1 MTYSA
6 PRKPSLVNKKSFT
19 PFRTSLLSVFVASA
33 IASPVFASEPV
44 RVTEKNYENSQ
55 DLVFDTYKHYSSI
68 LNDGTNKGSG
78 KYHTGVLVESTGS
91 ASLTGKNIIVD
102 VKDLSGLKM
111 LVTGSSNAPSLRAFQ
126 TEHASL
132 KVGGSQTEQISISF
146 AGKQV
151 EEGTMVIGFLARG
164 IEKAAENK
172 QAGNLEVTA
181 KTVKVNLDLGG
192 ETVGYGFLAQGNDS
206 GSDLGPKISVNADTY
221 IDTKGENAV
230 AIAAFSSGK
239 VQFNENLYVNLGSK
253 PDTVR
258 AIAARGY
265 GSVVINPTGDK
276 TVQIVGNIDFNFTA
290 KTSNTPVD
298 GRVEINLNGAD
309 SFWHGSSYLSVDKK
323 VGILGEHKEDKL
335 SHKHNLVLKLENGA
349 VWNPTS
355 VDVFEE
361 VIPNG
366 KPEDVEDPE
375 KATYYGMYYAAA
387 NRLILNDGVVN
398 VKNNNQP
405 VIVQKLE
412 GKGTI
417 NIEAA
422 KTESGLT
429 SGQFHVGDTELDGKK
444 VEATQ
449 FNKAEEGTH
458 LNVNFTGVTSDD
470 INSEEFASLA
480 TNVKASGATQAQ
492 TVKEGLI
499 NGDWTQN
506 VDKTGAVV
514 TTSTAENTVNQSL
527 RDIGAMTFLGFRTA
541 INDLDK
547 RLGDLRSYSGEN
559 GGWVR
564 YLGGQHR
571 YGDRNMK
578 LNYNGFQAGFD
589 HRFGEFYAGA
599 AFGYTRGSGHLHNGS
614 SDNNNWN
621 FGLYGGWLGEKGQF
635 VDVIVKRHR
644 FKNEFNLHHTSGL
657 LSGGSYHNW
666 ATSFSAE
673 AGWRFSC
680 PTTGFYAEPQA
691 ELSLGRMEKGSF
703 TTNQGVKVKQNAI
716 NSTVGRLGVAAGYT
730 LPEGKGNAYVKASVL
745 HDWSAKVK
753 GSMSKGNL
761 KKSYRDDLGGTWAE
775 FSVGGT
781 YNATK
786 NISAYG
792 EFQTSAGSPVRSP
805 WAASVGVRYN
815 F

>member
-1 MTYSA
+1 MH
-6 PRKPSLVNKKSFT
+6 RKG
-19 PFRTSLLSVFVASA
+19 
-33 IASPVFASEPV
+33 
-44 RVTEKNYENSQ
+44 Y
-55 DLVFDTYKHYSSI
+55 D
-68 LNDGTNKGSG
+68 
-78 KYHTGVLVESTGS
+78 
-91 ASLTGKNIIVD
+91 
-102 VKDLSGLKM
+102 
-111 LVTGSSNAPSLRAFQ
+111 PSLRVFQ
-126 TEHASL
+126 ASNASL
-132 KVGGSQTEQISISF
+132 KIGNEQTENISVSI
-146 AGKQV
+146 AGSIDYKDS
-151 EEGTMVIGFLARG
+151 MVIGF
-164 IEKAAENK
+164 AAMEVPKNGNP
-172 QAGNLEVTA
+172 AGFLEVNA
-181 KTVKVNLDLGG
+181 KNLSIKLDLGG
-192 ETVGYGFLAQGNDS
+192 ETVGYGLYAQGRKPDRE
-206 GSDLGPKISVNADTY
+206 DGPKAEVNADTH
-221 IDTKGENAV
+221 ITAKGTNAIG
-230 AIAAFSSGK
+230 IAAFSSGQ
-239 VQFNENLYVNLGSK
+239 VHVNGNLFVNLDLDPTKATALS
-253 PDTVR
+253 
-258 AIAARGY
+258 ARGN
-265 GSVVINPTGDK
+265 GSIVVNSSGDK
-276 TVQIVGNIDFNFTA
+276 TVQINGYIDFA
-290 KTSNTPVD
+290 HDKSSGTPVN
-298 GRVEINLNGAD
+298 GKVNLNLNGSN
-309 SFWHGSSYLSVDKK
+309 SFWNGSAYLASDQITESEKPA
-323 VGILGEHKEDKL
+323 L
-335 SHKHNLVLKLENGA
+335 LKNQHSLTVSLKDGA
-349 VWNPTS
+349 VWNPTH
-355 VDVFEE
+355 VEVMEE
-361 VIPNG
+361 AVKDKLTG
-366 KPEDVEDPE
+366 V
-375 KATYYGMYYAAA
+375 YYAAV
-387 NRLILNDGVVN
+387 NHLILDNGVVN
-398 VKNNNQP
+398 VKNNSQP

-429 SGQFHVGDTELDGKK
+429 SGQFHVGSTELDGSK

-449 FNKAEEGTH
+449 FNKVEDGTH

-470 INSEEFASLA
+470 INPEEFASLA
-480 TNVKASGATQAQ
+480 TNVQALGATQAH

-499 NGDWTQN
+499 LGDRTQN
-506 VDKTGAVV
+506 VDPTGAV
-514 TTSTAENTVNQSL
+514 TSTSTAENTVNQSL

-621 FGLYGGWLGEKGQF
+621 FGLYSGWLGEKGQF

-691 ELSLGRMEKGSF
+691 ELSFGRMEKGSF

-730 LPEGKGNAYVKASVL
+730 LPDGKGNAYVKASVL

>member
-1 MTYSA
+1 MTHSA
-6 PRKPSLVNKKSFT
+6 PRKTLVVNKNSFKI
-19 PFRTSLLSVFVASA
+19 FRTSFLSVFIASA
-33 IASPVFASEPV
+33 IASPVFAADKPIFVKGESF
-44 RVTEKNYENSQ
+44 TSSS
-55 DLVFDTYKHYSSI
+55 DLSFSSFFHYFDDYKQSTSTTGRYH
-68 LNDGTNKGSG
+68 SG
-78 KYHTGVLVESTGS
+78 ILVEGNGS
-91 ASLTGKNIIVD
+91 ATLTGKNISANIS
-102 VKDLSGLKM
+102 DLSGVKHR
-111 LVTGSSNAPSLRAFQ
+111 GGADPSLRVFQASNASLTIGNEQ
-126 TEHASL
+126 TENISVSIAGSL
-132 KVGGSQTEQISISF
+132 DRKNS
-146 AGKQV
+146 
-151 EEGTMVIGFLARG
+151 MVIGF
-164 IEKAAENK
+164 AAMEVPQNGNP
-172 QAGNLEVTA
+172 AGNIEINARNLCI
-181 KTVKVNLDLGG
+181 NLDLGG
-192 ETVGYGFLAQGNDS
+192 ETVGYGLYAQGRKLERED
-206 GSDLGPKISVNADTY
+206 GPRVEVNADTH
-221 IDTKGENAV
+221 ITAKGTNAIG
-230 AIAAFSSGK
+230 IAAFSSGQ
-239 VQFNENLYVNLGSK
+239 VHVNGNLFVNLDLEPTK
-253 PDTVR
+253 AT
-258 AIAARGY
+258 ALAARGN
-265 GSVVINPTGDK
+265 GSIVINSSGDK
-276 TVQIVGNIDFNFTA
+276 TVQINGYIDFA
-290 KTSNTPVD
+290 HEGYTSGTPVN
-298 GRVEINLNGAD
+298 GIVRLNLSGSN
-309 SFWHGSSYLSVDKK
+309 SFWNGSAYLASGEILKSDKPS
-323 VGILGEHKEDKL
+323 L
-335 SHKHNLVLKLENGA
+335 LENQHSLTVSLKDGA
-349 VWNPTS
+349 VWNPTY
-355 VDVFEE
+355 VE
-361 VIPNG
+361 VMENEING
-366 KPEDVEDPE
+366 STKAATQNDAKVE
-375 KATYYGMYYAAA
+375 GVYYASVTQ
-387 NRLILNDGVVN
+387 LILDNGVVN
-398 VKNNNQP
+398 VKDNSQP

-417 NIEAA
+417 NIEAT
-422 KTESGLT
+422 KNDSGLT
-429 SGQFHVGDTELDGKK
+429 SGQFHVGSTELDGNK
-444 VEATQ
+444 VVATQ
-449 FNKAEEGTH
+449 FNKAEDGTH
-458 LNVNFTGVTSDD
+458 IDVNFTGVTSDD

-480 TNVKASGATQAQ
+480 RNVQASGATQAH

-499 NGDWTQN
+499 LGDRKQN
-506 VDKTGAVV
+506 VDPTGKVV
-514 TTSTAENTVNQSL
+514 STSTAENTVNQSL

-691 ELSLGRMEKGSF
+691 ELSFGRMEKGSF

-761 KKSYRDDLGGTWAE
+761 KKSYRDELGGTWAE

>member
-1 MTYSA
+1 MKHSA
-6 PRKPSLVNKKSFT
+6 PRKPTLLNNKVST
-19 PFRTSLLSVFVASA
+19 TFRTSFLSLLVASSLA
-33 IASPVFASEPV
+33 APVLAADPV
-44 RVTEKNYENSQ
+44 QVTDTINKNYENSQ
-55 DLVFDTYKHYSSI
+55 DLFFDSYLHYSKF
-68 LNDGTNKGSG
+68 GGATTSG
-78 KYHTGVLVESTGS
+78 KFHTGVFVETNGN
-91 ASLTGKNIIVD
+91 ASLLGQNIAVEI
-102 VKDLSGLKM
+102 KDLSGLVK
-111 LVTGSSNAPSLRAFQ
+111 VDQTSRNPPSLRIFQ
-126 TEHASL
+126 ASNGYL
-132 KVGGSQTEQISISF
+132 QVGGSQTENISVSVSGTPGDA
-146 AGKQV
+146 AGQV
-151 EEGTMVIGFLARG
+151 MGFVAMGLKND
-164 IEKAAENK
+164 KAP
-172 QAGNLEVTA
+172 AGNLVISG
-181 KTVKVNLDLGG
+181 KTLNVNLDLNGD
-192 ETVGYGFLAQGNDS
+192 TVGYGFLAQGNSTNSQD
-206 GSDLGPKISVNADTY
+206 GPKITVNADTY
-221 IDTKGENAV
+221 IQTNGNNA
-230 AIAAFSSGK
+230 IGISAFSSGK
-239 VQFNENLYVNLGSK
+239 IEFNENLFINLESDPEK
-253 PDTVR
+253 VR
-258 AIAARGY
+258 AIAARGN
-265 GSVVINPTGDK
+265 GSVVINSQGTK
-276 TVQIVGNIDFNFTA
+276 TVQINGNIDFNFTA
-290 KTSNTPVD
+290 PTSGTAVD
-298 GRVEINLNGAD
+298 GKVEMNLSGAD
-309 SFWHGSSYLSVDKK
+309 SFWNGSAFLSANGEKGISGADK
-323 VGILGEHKEDKL
+323 ENKL
-335 SHKHNLVLKLENGA
+335 FHKHNLILKLENGA
-349 VWNPTS
+349 VWNPTA
-355 VDVFEE
+355 VDVYEE
-361 VIPNG
+361 KLAMAKSASDQDKDPN
-366 KPEDVEDPE
+366 
-375 KATYYGMYYAAA
+375 ATYRGVYYAAA
-387 NRLILNDGVVN
+387 NRLVLNDGVVN

-412 GKGTI
+412 GKGTV

-422 KTESGLT
+422 KNESGLT
-429 SGQFHVGDTELDGKK
+429 SGQFHVGDTELNGNK
-444 VEATQ
+444 VEVTQ
-449 FNKAEEGTH
+449 FNKAEDGTH
-458 LNVNFTGVTSDD
+458 IDVNFTGVTSDD

-480 TNVKASGATQAQ
+480 TNVQASGATQAH

-499 NGDWTQN
+499 LGDKMQN
-506 VDKTGAVV
+506 VDPTGKVV
-514 TTSTAENTVNQSL
+514 STSTAENTVNQSL
-527 RDIGAMTFLGFRTA
+527 RDIGVMTFLGFRTA

-691 ELSLGRMEKGSF
+691 ELSFGRMEKGSF

>member
-1 MTYSA
+1 MKQSA
-6 PRKPSLVNKKSFT
+6 PRKCTSVNKTSFT
-19 PFRTSLLSVFVASA
+19 TFRTSLLSIFIASAVASPAFA
-33 IASPVFASEPV
+33 IDPVYVTQEKSYESSE
-44 RVTEKNYENSQ
+44 
-55 DLVFDTYKHYSSI
+55 DLFFHSYVHYSTHLPNSS
-68 LNDGTNKGSG
+68 TAASSG
-78 KYHTGVLVESTGS
+78 KYHSGVTVEDKGT
-91 ASLTGKNIIVD
+91 ASLTGKVIRADITN
-102 VKDLSGLKM
+102 LSG
-111 LVTGSSNAPSLRAFQ
+111 VTTREGMTNSPSLRVFQ
-126 TEHASL
+126 ASSGELKLGGAETE
-132 KVGGSQTEQISISF
+132 EISISVTDKYTESS
-146 AGKQV
+146 ALKGISLITGITAMTQKSSADEVGNIEITGKLLN
-151 EEGTMVIGFLARG
+151 I
-164 IEKAAENK
+164 
-172 QAGNLEVTA
+172 
-181 KTVKVNLDLGG
+181 NLDLSSGIN
-192 ETVGYGFLAQGNDS
+192 GYGIHAQGNTFH
-206 GSDLGPKISVNADTY
+206 PQIIVNADTY
-221 IDTKGENAV
+221 INAKGDNARAIV
-230 AIAAFSSGK
+230 AMSGGK
-239 VQFNENLYVNLGSK
+239 VTFNKNLFVNLGSD
-253 PDTVR
+253 PAAST
-258 AIAARGY
+258 AIVTRGK
-265 GSVVINPTGDK
+265 GSVVINPQGEQK
-276 TVQIVGNIDFNFTA
+276 TAQINGAINYGYDDNSS
-290 KTSNTPVD
+290 KTPVD
-298 GRVEINLNGAD
+298 GHVEINLTGSE
-309 SFWHGSSYLSVDKK
+309 SFWHGSAIITSPV
-323 VGILGEHKEDKL
+323 ILDEQAKEDKL
-335 SHKHNLVLKLENGA
+335 KDKPSLTVKLKDGA
-349 VWNPTS
+349 VWNPTL
-355 VDVFEE
+355 VEL
-361 VIPNG
+361 
-366 KPEDVEDPE
+366 KEDSS
-375 KATYYGMYYAAA
+375 AGCTYYVAA
-387 NRLILNDGVVN
+387 NHLGLDNGVVN
-398 VKNNNQP
+398 VKNNGQP

-417 NIEAA
+417 NIEAT
-422 KTESGLT
+422 KNDSGLT
-429 SGQFHVGDTELDGKK
+429 SGQFHVGSTELDGGK
-444 VEATQ
+444 VEATK
-449 FNKAEEGTH
+449 FNNAEDGTH

-480 TNVKASGATQAQ
+480 TNVKASGATQAH
-492 TVKEGLI
+492 TVKEGFIL
-499 NGDWTQN
+499 GDRTQN
-506 VDKTGAVV
+506 VDPTGAV
-514 TTSTAENTVNQSL
+514 TSTSTAENTVNQSL

-614 SDNNNWN
+614 SKNNNWN

-666 ATSFSAE
+666 ATSVSAE

-691 ELSLGRMEKGSF
+691 ELSFGRMEKGSF

-730 LPEGKGNAYVKASVL
+730 LPDSKGNAYVKASVL

-792 EFQTSAGSPVRSP
+792 EFQTSTGSPVRSP

>member
-1 MTYSA
+1 MTHSA
-6 PRKPSLVNKKSFT
+6 PRKLSLVNKKSFT
-19 PFRTSLLSVFVASA
+19 TFRTSLLSVFVASA

-55 DLVFDTYKHYSSI
+55 DLVFYTYKHYSSI
-68 LNDGTNKGSG
+68 LNNGTNKGSG
-78 KYHTGVLVESTGS
+78 KYHTGVLVEGGGS
-91 ASLTGKNIIVD
+91 ASLTGKNITVD
-102 VKDLSGLKM
+102 IKDLSQLKM
-111 LVTGSSNAPSLRAFQ
+111 LVDGSSNAPSLRAFQ
-126 TEHASL
+126 AENASL
-132 KVGGSQTEQISISF
+132 KVGGAQTEKISISVSGEQVEPNTMIIGF
-146 AGKQV
+146 TARGVEGGGLQAGK
-151 EEGTMVIGFLARG
+151 
-164 IEKAAENK
+164 
-172 QAGNLEVTA
+172 LEVTA
-181 KTVKVNLDLGG
+181 QTVNVNLDLGG
-192 ETVGYGFLAQGNDS
+192 DTIGYGFISQGNS
-206 GSDLGPKISVNADTY
+206 PNSPVGPEIIVNSDTY
-221 IDTKGENAV
+221 INARGINAV

-239 VQFNENLYVNLGSK
+239 VEFKENLYVNLD
-253 PDTVR
+253 PDPASLR
-258 AIAARGY
+258 AIAARGN
-265 GSVVINPTGDK
+265 GSVVINSQGNK
-276 TVQIVGNIDFNFTA
+276 IVQINGNIDFNFA
-290 KTSNTPVD
+290 SPSSNTAVD
-298 GRVEINLNGAD
+298 GKVEMTLNGAE
-309 SFWHGSSYLSVDKK
+309 SFWNGSAFLSAGGKN
-323 VGILGEHKEDKL
+323 GISKTEKEDKL
-335 SHKHNLVLKLENGA
+335 YHKHNLVLKLENGA
-349 VWNPTS
+349 VWNPTA
-355 VDVFEE
+355 VDVYEKE
-361 VIPNG
+361 LSASV
-366 KPEDVEDPE
+366 E
-375 KATYYGMYYAAA
+375 KADETRYHGTYYAAA

-398 VKNNNQP
+398 VKNNSQP

-412 GKGTI
+412 GKGSI

-444 VEATQ
+444 VETTQ
-449 FNKAEEGTH
+449 FNKAEDGTH
-458 LNVNFTGVTSDD
+458 IDVNFTGVTSDD

-480 TNVKASGATQAQ
+480 TNVQALGATQAH

-499 NGDWTQN
+499 LGDRTQN
-506 VDKTGAVV
+506 VDPTGAV
-514 TTSTAENTVNQSL
+514 TSTSTAENTVNQSL

-599 AFGYTRGSGHLHNGS
+599 AFGYTRGRGHLHNGS

-691 ELSLGRMEKGSF
+691 ELSFGRMEKGSF

-730 LPEGKGNAYVKASVL
+730 LPEGKGNAYVKASIL